1 MLNEYIKEME
11 QINKKLAKL
20 TKRKEEL
27 TSLII
32 DELGHNQEGQKSYD
46 FEMWKIECK
55 TPFIYSLDKK
65 AYESGDV
72 YLPAEFNPVKSSV
85 SYTVDKKL
93 CDKYMSEAPLSVREA
108 LAQLIEKKPGKP
120 SVAIKER
127 V

>member
-1 MLNEYIKEME
+1 MLNEYIAEME

-32 DELGHNQEGQKSYD
+32 DELGHNHEGQKSYD
-46 FEMWKIECK
+46 FETWKIECK

-72 YLPAEFNPVKSSV
+72 YLPAEFNPIKSSI

-93 CDKYMSEAPLSVREA
+93 CDKYMSEAPLSVRYA
-108 LAQLIEKKPGKP
+108 LSMLIEKKPSKP
-120 SVAIKER
+120 SVTIKAR
-127 V
+127 A

>member
-1 MLNEYIKEME
+1 MLNEYIAEME

-32 DELGHNQEGQKSYD
+32 DELGHNHEGQKSYD
-46 FEMWKIECK
+46 FETWKIECK

-72 YLPAEFNPVKSSV
+72 YLPAEFNPVKSAI

-93 CDKYMSEAPLSVREA
+93 CDKYMSEAPLSVRDA
-108 LAQLIEKKPGKP
+108 LSMLIEKKPSKP
-120 SVAIKER
+120 SVTIKAR
-127 V
+127 A